1 MNSRDE
7 HDQAIV
13 EGWTRTAETT
23 CTTLIS
29 FNTPSPCRIVS
40 AMLPG
45 AHTVSRC

>member
-1 MNSRDE
+1 
-7 HDQAIV
+7 
-13 EGWTRTAETT
+13 
-23 CTTLIS
+23 LIS